1 MRVPSSIPV
10 HDYLLLQGEEGGD
23 LPPMIIFTLKFLC
36 NVHMDTGYNFL
47 KKMYDPEIRRRHQD
61 KLINKLWYLK
71 HFIMN

>member
-10 HDYLLLQGEEGGD
+10 HDYLVAYNREKKKWGD

-61 KLINKLWYLK
+61 KLINKL
-71 HFIMN
+71 